1 MILSLSQVVCELGNH
16 LISPLT
22 NPPKGEVILWE
33 GMKDT
38 KKGMIV
44 NDLLGRHLRG
54 KLIVS
59 GVSSLSNV

>member
-1 MILSLSQVVCELGNH
+1 MRELGNH

-22 NPPKGEVILWE
+22 YPPKGEVILWE